1 MIAVVL
7 LMFFAFSAGCGSST
21 SSLSGSTSTPDTQ
34 PDNPPPDYV
43 NSEGI
48 VGSEVI
54 LTLDND
60 DDNKPDIFDFD
71 GVQQLHSSTSGSEL
85 SAAVPFMFWM
95 DSLPSQYSPDI
106 ITTNLTAGTTYTFE
120 LSRNFAESL
129 GGRIPDIEIFDPSGD
144 EITATLTVY
153 PEEQPSMI
161 LYTFT
166 PSVSGTYTAAVC
178 NADGNSEGDT
188 DCVLFVYKEMHNSEG
203 ENGYYSRFI
212 ISNEDGSITAE
223 ASIPE
228 IIQLRRLAYMSLR
241 SPKWNTP
248 LRHTICR
255 MN

>member
-1 MIAVVL
+1 MIPPPQ
-7 LMFFAFSAGCGSST
+7 
-21 SSLSGSTSTPDTQ
+21 TPDTPAA
-34 PDNPPPDYV
+34 PDTP
-43 NSEGI
+43 SAFEGI
-48 VGSEVI
+48 IGSEVI

-60 DDNKPDIFDFD
+60 NDNDNKPDIFDFD
-71 GVQQLHSSTSGSEL
+71 GIQQLHSSTSGSEL
-85 SAAVPFMFWM
+85 SAAIPFMFWM

-203 ENGYYSRFI
+203 ENGYYARFI

-228 IIQLRRLAYMSLR
+228 VIQLRKMFLKAHPKYLDILYQRRSRKPLALAMG
-241 SPKWNTP
+241 
-248 LRHTICR
+248 
-255 MN
+255 MNAFRV